1 MAPEGKRFFR
11 TFSDVFSYAY
21 IRLLYFWFPC
31 IYGIVLLRV
40 KAFLFG
46 VAVGRNVKCFS
57 TIHLLRAP
65 QSTIRLGNN
74 VTNVSNSP
82 RCTSGSLYAPTKL
95 QTHTPSACIIIDD
108 GVGLNGTSITARS
121 RTIRI
126 GKGSMIAPNVVIMD
140 SDFHALWPPET
151 RIANPAIEQD
161 ADVIIGE
168 HVWIARGC
176 VILKGVTIGDNSV
189 VAAGSVVTSDIPP
202 DVLAGGTPAR
212 VIRRLEDGDAV

>member
-1 MAPEGKRFFR
+1 MAPERKKFFR

-21 IRLLYFWFPC
+21 IRLLCFWFPC
-31 IYGIVLLRV
+31 IYGTILLQV
-40 KAFLFG
+40 KALLFG
-46 VAVGRNVKCFS
+46 IAVGRNVRCFG

-108 GVGLNGTSITARS
+108 DVGLNGTSVTARS

-151 RIANPAIEQD
+151 RIRNPAVER
-161 ADVIIGE
+161 DVDVTIGE
-168 HVWIARGC
+168 HVWIASGC
-176 VILKGVTIGDNSV
+176 IILKGVTIGDNSV

-202 DVLAGGTPAR
+202 DVLVGGTPAR
-212 VIRRLEDGDAV
+212 VIRRLDDDAI